1 MWHRGPRGAPQ
12 PKNVIPLCS
21 CGGSRRASPSFPPHP
36 PFTSDMLVISEV
48 DAGGLALGRLSPVF
62 TTGGRWKPAGLHH
75 RDLVP
80 NGHHTSIFNVS
91 LTSNFNSH
99 PAHKNTHFTLNFN
112 YSRAQ
117 FQCIILTLTSIL
129 ILVLPLVTEL
139 LGGIILVIKGIF
151 NFPGGTLGF
160 IKYVF

>member
-91 LTSNFNSH
+91 LTSNFN
-99 PAHKNTHFTLNFN
+99 FTTTNGHNLTFIL
-112 YSRAQ
+112 
-117 FQCIILTLTSIL
+117 IIKSIL
-129 ILVLPLVTEL
+129 KLGSTIGVYHWYTGILRAYLTIFTIPWGDPWKQL
-139 LGGIILVIKGIF
+139 LEANKQVIAVV
-151 NFPGGTLGF
+151 NS
-160 IKYVF
+160 